1 MKKRVLLF
9 IVAFY
14 NLVCSDLPA
23 AAFSDTIP
31 GLTDTITK
39 VEKSR
44 KRVSLIPYHR
54 NVVKINPTPML
65 IWGSVRNLSI
75 SYERLISNNMSL
87 SLQLG
92 YLRVPKL
99 LDDTLL
105 NLVAISER
113 SRDGLNIALDYRYY
127 PGARNRRPAPDGLYI
142 GAYVS
147 YYGIRFKN
155 TMDVLYTTVD
165 QGGGLN
171 GRIDVVN
178 LGLELGYQFIFWKRL
193 SLDLLLFGPSVTY
206 MHGYLEISGDL
217 DKDQIQNIDKE
228 IVDKL
233 LNRFPLLGTL
243 FNSETL
249 KFTGSR
255 TNFGALFRY
264 SIQIGFHF

>member
-1 MKKRVLLF
+1 MKTRALF
-9 IVAFY
+9 LIVAFFIITFP
-14 NLVCSDLPA
+14 DLTA
-23 AAFSDTIP
+23 AAFNDTIP
-31 GLTDTITK
+31 ELTDTVPKT
-39 VEKSR
+39 EKSK
-44 KRVSLIPYHR
+44 KRISLTPYHR
-54 NVVKINPTPML
+54 NVIKINPTPML
-65 IWGSVRNLSI
+65 LWGSVRNLSI
-75 SYERLISNNMSL
+75 SYERLINNNMSL
-87 SLQLG
+87 ALQLG

-105 NLVAISER
+105 GLVAISER
-113 SRDGLNIALDYRYY
+113 NRDGVNIALDYRYY

-147 YYGIRFKN
+147 YYGVRFRN
-155 TMDVLYTTVD
+155 NMDILYTTVD

-206 MHGYLEISGDL
+206 MYGYLEISGDL
-217 DKDQIQNIDKE
+217 DKEQIANIDEE

-233 LNRFPLLGTL
+233 LERFPVLGTL

-249 KFTGSR
+249 KFTGSK

-264 SIQIGFHF
+264 SVQLGFHF

>member
-1 MKKRVLLF
+1 MKTRVLLF
-9 IVAFY
+9 IVAFSISTY
-14 NLVCSDLPA
+14 SDLIA
-23 AAFSDTIP
+23 SAFNDTIP
-31 GLTDTITK
+31 KLNDTIPK
-39 VEKSR
+39 VEKSK
-44 KRVSLIPYHR
+44 KRISLTPYHR
-54 NVVKINPTPML
+54 NVIKINPTPML

-75 SYERLISNNMSL
+75 SYERLINNNMSL

-99 LDDTLL
+99 TDDTLL

-113 SRDGLNIALDYRYY
+113 SRDGMNFAFDYRYY

-142 GAYVS
+142 GAYLS

-155 TMDVLYTTVD
+155 HMDVLYTTVD
-165 QGGGLN
+165 QNGGLN
-171 GRIDVVN
+171 GKIDVVN
-178 LGLELGYQFIFWKRL
+178 LGLELGYQFIFWKRF
-193 SLDLLLFGPSVTY
+193 SLDLLMFGPSVTY
-206 MHGYLEISGDL
+206 MHGYLEISGNL

-249 KFTGSR
+249 KFTGSK

-264 SIQIGFHF
+264 SIQLGFHF